1 MRHFEEFLNNVNV
14 VWLLV
19 TDQYSLRPETFME
32 FANDESK
39 VTFLFFLIFEP
50 WIICGMPNAPQVV
63 NWSFAHVV
71 MIPQDKGRKM
81 TSLIFWLSK
90 SFQESSLQDALLL
103 QADLLAKLFCP
114 LLLSLQDI
122 SVVVLLLSHFY
133 VKAVV
138 SVSTQWLKNQQHC
151 LKNEKKNTPF
161 LCCYASIVVKWDIFE
176 DFQTLCLSLPLKMDG
191 LNPA

>member
-1 MRHFEEFLNNVNV
+1 MPKIVHFGEFLKTWSLQSNSVTRQISFNRTKIGGKCQNWKKNQMRHFEEFLNNVNV

-138 SVSTQWLKNQQHC
+138 SVSTQWVKN
-151 LKNEKKNTPF
+151 
-161 LCCYASIVVKWDIFE
+161 
-176 DFQTLCLSLPLKMDG
+176 
-191 LNPA
+191 

>member
-1 MRHFEEFLNNVNV
+1 
-14 VWLLV
+14 
-19 TDQYSLRPETFME
+19 
-32 FANDESK
+32 
-39 VTFLFFLIFEP
+39 
-50 WIICGMPNAPQVV
+50 MPNAPQVV

-138 SVSTQWLKNQQHC
+138 SVSTQWVKNQQNC
-151 LKNEKKNTPF
+151 LKNEKKLKIP
-161 LCCYASIVVKWDIFE
+161 LLWCYAHNVVKWDIFE
-176 DFQTLCLSLPLKMDG
+176 HFQTLCLSLPLKMDG